1 VARLLRSS
9 GLSRSKRYWA
19 LGETINVMSLGG
31 LALAVGM
38 LVDDATVEIENTHP
52 NLGLEQNKPLASA
65 ILDSVEQVAVPAL
78 ISTMSICIVFVP
90 VTLLSGSAKYIFTPL
105 ALNVVLALIASYGSR
120 GRWCRR

>member
-1 VARLLRSS
+1 
-9 GLSRSKRYWA
+9 
-19 LGETINVMSLGG
+19 MSLGG

-38 LVDDATVEIENTHP
+38 LVDDATVEIENTHR
-52 NLGLEQNKPLASA
+52 NLGLEQKKPLASA
-65 ILDSVEQVAVPAL
+65 ILDSAEQVAVPAL